1 MRLVFWLCFITMAQ
15 GSDGKSGVG
24 DKSLQE
30 LIDQIN
36 SEPHYRVVPRVE
48 YESLVR
54 MKTNPSFGHPP
65 VSTPKPVV
73 HPAVSTP
80 KFFPRASIRS
90 PMLFNSSAL
99 YQNPNPNPIKL
110 PTFSGSEP
118 QQKGEVS
125 FEVWSY
131 EVRCLKNQYPEHLIL
146 QSVRSSLK
154 GLAREMLIPL
164 GESASVDDIL
174 HRLEDFYG
182 NVCTAENIMQSFYSD
197 HQKEGESI
205 VSYGLRLEQ
214 TVSKAVR
221 LGHIDVV
228 AKDSMLKS
236 KFWSGLRNQ
245 QLRNASRQ
253 KYETVRDFQSLMR
266 EIRQIEQEEK
276 SLDSV
281 SKPVQNS
288 TLSPSV
294 DAFHVSNDYL
304 QKQLAELFSQMK
316 KLDSRMSKLEQ
327 DQKNFSNTSD
337 SFQTSNPQGQNNS
350 YRRGKGKSRGQT
362 GNKGYGRG
370 QENSESKN

>member
-1 MRLVFWLCFITMAQ
+1 MRLFNAVCILALFVIMADKA
-15 GSDGKSGVG
+15 GEKADKAGGKVEGNA
-24 DKSLQE
+24 SLQE
-30 LIDQIN
+30 LINQIN
-36 SEPHYRVVPRVE
+36 SEPHYRVVPKEE
-48 YESLVR
+48 YDKLVK
-54 MKTNPSFGHPP
+54 MKNTPP
-65 VSTPKPVV
+65 VASPIASTP
-73 HPAVSTP
+73 
-80 KFFPRASIRS
+80 FPFRPPFSS
-90 PMLFNSSAL
+90 PRLMNSSAL

-110 PTFSGSEP
+110 PTFSGNEP

-131 EVRCLKNQYPEHLIL
+131 EVRCLKNQYPEYMIL

-154 GLAREMLIPL
+154 GIAREMLIPL

-174 HRLEDFYG
+174 NKLEDFYG

-205 VSYGLRLEQ
+205 VSYGSRLEQ

-221 LGHIDVV
+221 LGHVDFV
-228 AKDSMLKS
+228 AKDAMLRS

-245 QLRNASRQ
+245 LLRNASRQ
-253 KYETVRDFQSLMR
+253 KYETVKDFQSLMR

-276 SLDSV
+276 NLDSV
-281 SKPVQNS
+281 NKPVQS
-288 TLSPSV
+288 SSASV
-294 DAFHVSNDYL
+294 DSFNASHTYI

-327 DQKNFSNTSD
+327 DQNKVSNASD
-337 SFQTSNPQGQNNS
+337 SFQTSQGQNN
-350 YRRGKGKSRGQT
+350 RGGRGYFKKRGS

-370 QENSESKN
+370 QKNENDSKN